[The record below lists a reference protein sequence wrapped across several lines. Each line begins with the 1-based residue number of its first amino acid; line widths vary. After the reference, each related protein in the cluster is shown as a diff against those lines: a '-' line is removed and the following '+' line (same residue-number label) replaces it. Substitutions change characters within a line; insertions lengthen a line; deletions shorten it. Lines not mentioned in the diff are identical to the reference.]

1 MNTTPRSE
9 QWCIPI
15 FVVVP
20 CEEAGGP
27 ILHSSNTHQSLGKK
41 LAATYCNYSNI
52 YLHTMSSQ
60 QKFWKWPLACSLAC
74 RKKTCLV
81 TKVYRNNRWPRNTQP
96 VKLISL
102 CHIPV
107 NTERSHMMIN
117 VVNLKWYL
125 RSDFLMHHELTESVL
140 YIQQISSQ
148 YSQIIQAGKHCNCHA
163 KDLWQPRWNKS

>member
-9 QWCIPI
+9 QWCIPK

-60 QKFWKWPLACSLAC
+60 QKFWKWPLVCSLAC
-74 RKKTCLV
+74 RKKLASLQKYTEITVGPEHSACKINFPVPHSSKYWLV
-81 TKVYRNNRWPRNTQP
+81 PYDDK
-96 VKLISL
+96 
-102 CHIPV
+102 CHQF
-107 NTERSHMMIN
+107 
-117 VVNLKWYL
+117 KWCL
-125 RSDFLMHHELTESVL
+125 RSDFLMHHELTKSVL
-140 YIQQISSQ
+140 YSQQRSSQ
-148 YSQIIQAGKHCNCHA
+148 YSQIIQAGTQCNCHTEV
-163 KDLWQPRWNKS
+163 LWQPRWSKS